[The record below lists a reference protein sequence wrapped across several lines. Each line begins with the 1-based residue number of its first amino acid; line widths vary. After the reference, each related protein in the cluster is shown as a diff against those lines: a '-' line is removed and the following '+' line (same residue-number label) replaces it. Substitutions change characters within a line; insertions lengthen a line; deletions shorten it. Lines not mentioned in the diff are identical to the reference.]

1 MINLKSK
8 RKLYNDKYENA
19 NLNSFNQKSKLI
31 FMQSVYIWYNLS
43 EYQLVM

>member
-8 RKLYNDKYENA
+8 RKLYDDKCENT